1 MRGYLANATMRERK
15 RRTTETAEV
24 AKLQLTSLIDI
35 FTVLL
40 LFLLKSLVVGG
51 AVVTPFP
58 GVKLPPSSATASF
71 KEAPVVVIAP
81 QQVVV
86 DNVAVCKTEDVANAG
101 ELKIDALEGALA
113 ELRGKSDAL
122 AGREGSDRKF
132 EGRLIVQADES
143 IPFHVLQ
150 KVMYTS
156 QTVGFYDITLAV
168 IQK

>member
-1 MRGYLANATMRERK
+1 MSGYLPHTMAMN
-15 RRTTETAEV
+15 RRRRAGEEAI
-24 AKLQLTSLIDI
+24 AARLQLTSLIDI

-58 GVKLPPSSATASF
+58 GVTLPPSSSTASF
-71 KEAPVVVIAP
+71 KEAPVLVVTRTD
-81 QQVVV
+81 VVV
-86 DNVAVCKTEDVANAG
+86 DGVSACATSDV
-101 ELKIDALEGALA
+101 
-113 ELRGKSDAL
+113 
-122 AGREGSDRKF
+122 EGSDRLKIAPVEAALTELRAHSERLAEKSANRKF
-132 EGRLIVQADES
+132 EGKLIVQADET

-150 KVMYTS
+150 KIMYTS

>member
-1 MRGYLANATMRERK
+1 MAMN
-15 RRTTETAEV
+15 RRRRSSEEAI
-24 AKLQLTSLIDI
+24 AARLQLTSLIDI

-58 GVKLPPSSATASF
+58 GFTLPPSSSTASF
-71 KEAPVVVIAP
+71 KEAPVLVVTRTD
-81 QQVVV
+81 VVV
-86 DNVAVCKTEDVANAG
+86 DGVSACATSDV
-101 ELKIDALEGALA
+101 
-113 ELRGKSDAL
+113 
-122 AGREGSDRKF
+122 EGSDRLKIAPVEAALTELRAHSERLAARSANRRF
-132 EGRLIVQADES
+132 EGKLIVQADET

-150 KVMYTS
+150 KIMYTS